1 VADRYYNVPLGGG
14 MVGDVTEGGSD
25 TSAYAAFRVT
35 YTATGNSKVE
45 TLKAL
50 SAIMDYVTKDVFPS
64 GLPTDE
70 MECGFA
76 AADGLGREAAVEGGQ
91 LAAMGDREGQEIGVG
106 DLGRGQHGAG
116 VDMRRGDEADVV
128 GPEDMTRQRAE
139 ARDDAGGERGR
150 TGTKDDW
157 PPT

>member
-45 TLKAL
+45 TAYAAFRVTYTATGTSKVESLKAL
-50 SAIMDYVTKDVFPS
+50 SAIMDYVTKD
-64 GLPTDE
+64 
-70 MECGFA
+70 
-76 AADGLGREAAVEGGQ
+76 
-91 LAAMGDREGQEIGVG
+91 
-106 DLGRGQHGAG
+106 
-116 VDMRRGDEADVV
+116 
-128 GPEDMTRQRAE
+128 
-139 ARDDAGGERGR
+139 
-150 TGTKDDW
+150 DW